1 VVAKGK
7 GVELYRSMIL
17 LTSSL
22 KNPVVY
28 SCQFARRGGPAD
40 HLVRRSSCIGP
51 SIGLGI
57 ETCSSYCDG
66 SYTSLGVFSLPLARC
81 HHTCPFPRPL
91 PSLSVPI
98 LLSIFVRMLD
108 ITRHKI

>member
-28 SCQFARRGGPAD
+28 NCQFARRGGPAD
-40 HLVRRSSCIGP
+40 HPSEGRLALV
-51 SIGLGI
+51 L
-57 ETCSSYCDG
+57 
-66 SYTSLGVFSLPLARC
+66 
-81 HHTCPFPRPL
+81 
-91 PSLSVPI
+91 
-98 LLSIFVRMLD
+98 
-108 ITRHKI
+108 

>member
-28 SCQFARRGGPAD
+28 NCQFARRGGPAD

-51 SIGLGI
+51 PIGLGI

-66 SYTSLGVFSLPLARC
+66 SYTSLGVPLSSVGSMPPYVFVPSPSTVTFSPDSSFDLCTNAR
-81 HHTCPFPRPL
+81 HNEA
-91 PSLSVPI
+91 
-98 LLSIFVRMLD
+98 
-108 ITRHKI
+108 